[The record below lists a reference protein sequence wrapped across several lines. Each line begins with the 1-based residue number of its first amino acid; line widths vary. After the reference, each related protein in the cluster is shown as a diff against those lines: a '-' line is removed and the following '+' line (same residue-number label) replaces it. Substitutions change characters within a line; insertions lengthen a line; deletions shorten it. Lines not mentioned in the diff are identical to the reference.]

1 MDALNST
8 EIWNLCSVLGSVLV
22 SLPVFLPPLSI
33 FQGQQ
38 KLLFPS
44 YSVIH
49 TRGLPDHVGC
59 TDHIYSTET
68 ENFWYSNRCLM
79 H

>member
-44 YSVIH
+44 YSVTH
-49 TRGLPDHVGC
+49 KRP
-59 TDHIYSTET
+59 S
-68 ENFWYSNRCLM
+68 
-79 H
+79 